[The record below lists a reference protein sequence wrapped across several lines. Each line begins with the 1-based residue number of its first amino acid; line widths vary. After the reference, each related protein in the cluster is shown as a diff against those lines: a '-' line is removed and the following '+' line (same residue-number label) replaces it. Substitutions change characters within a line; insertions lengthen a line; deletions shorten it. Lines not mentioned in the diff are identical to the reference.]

1 MRSMRAVKRGATNR
15 TLAKVRGKDRWNPQE
30 PVVMI
35 APNSGREPFPEH
47 PIVSK
52 TVIVVDDSRLS
63 RMHVRG
69 MILRSQPDWTVIEA
83 GNSDELFARL
93 AESDIQIAIID
104 FNMPGANGIE
114 AATRLRAERPEIDL
128 AIITANGQ
136 DSVVAG
142 IRALGAAFMPKPLDE
157 QQVMRFLASTNL
169 PKRRRTAP

>member
-1 MRSMRAVKRGATNR
+1 
-15 TLAKVRGKDRWNPQE
+15 
-30 PVVMI
+30 MI
-35 APNSGREPFPEH
+35 PANSGKGPIPER

-69 MILRSQPDWTVIEA
+69 MVLRSQPDWTVIEA
-83 GNSDELFARL
+83 GNSDELFERL
-93 AESDIQIAIID
+93 AEGDIHIAIID

-114 AATRLRAERPEIDL
+114 AATRVRAERPEIDL

-157 QQVMRFLASTNL
+157 QQVSRFLASTNL
-169 PKRRRTAP
+169 PKRRRAES